1 MKKFWDDY
9 IGKATPVKQ
18 LPYPEY
24 LEFET
29 RALRLQQDFRTLST
43 SVHTRH
49 HAMIALV
56 PLLPH
61 LSRHDTKRLLY
72 ALFIQGEPEND
83 GSSRVHSRVTFTH
96 MFFRDLDTQFL
107 EHLPCAR
114 GDDSDFSRLL
124 DWHRERK
131 RDYINNYEV
140 LEYIFGLPLP
150 ENIISAM
157 GEFMVEN
164 LYREDGWIND
174 VNRYKTDNLYRV
186 KHFLV
191 RFCYEIPER
200 ADIVWDYLL
209 DAVEDAIDV
218 VEGFDWWEITEVQR
232 FHWNCVISLLVS
244 TCIQTSAKR
253 SLSHLR
259 RLYQGTPLALLHE
272 NIIDFRT
279 LVKRIK
285 EQPLILNDTIKYH
298 QLRSDCHD
306 V

>member
-1 MKKFWDDY
+1 MEFCVPELVTEFLRRTLSSTQKIPIFKFRDKVKKFWDDY

-49 HAMIALV
+49 HAMIALL

-83 GSSRVHSRVTFTH
+83 GSSRVHSRITFTH

-107 EHLPCAR
+107 EHIPCAR

-124 DWHRERK
+124 DWQRERK

-150 ENIISAM
+150 ENIITAM

-164 LYREDGWIND
+164 LYQEKGGSMM
-174 VNRYKTDNLYRV
+174 L
-186 KHFLV
+186 
-191 RFCYEIPER
+191 
-200 ADIVWDYLL
+200 
-209 DAVEDAIDV
+209 ID
-218 VEGFDWWEITEVQR
+218 TKQT
-232 FHWNCVISLLVS
+232 IS
-244 TCIQTSAKR
+244 I
-253 SLSHLR
+253 
-259 RLYQGTPLALLHE
+259 G
-272 NIIDFRT
+272 
-279 LVKRIK
+279 
-285 EQPLILNDTIKYH
+285 
-298 QLRSDCHD
+298 
-306 V
+306 